1 MIAAQQYLTAAF
13 PEFEVSTKTR
23 PDGGLLLTLRN
34 DNGAVVERAL
44 SKGQTQSRTQLEWVI
59 SSVLRDL
66 ALQAGMPPS
75 VARLQS
81 QSRTALPTYE
91 HA

>member
-1 MIAAQQYLTAAF
+1 MIAAQQYLTTAF
-13 PEFEVSTKTR
+13 PEFEVSTKNR

-66 ALQAGMPPS
+66 ALQAGMRPS

-91 HA
+91 YA